1 MQTNYTQSETSL
13 IAACIKGDRKSQ
25 KALYS
30 QYSPKFFSICL
41 KYTKNQ
47 MDAEDVLQEGF
58 VKLFKNLD
66 KFKGEGSF
74 EGWMRR
80 IFVNCAIE
88 NLRRRRFDT
97 SDCDLFENTILDKQP
112 NALDNLYKKDILKTT
127 NTLSTGYKTVFHLY
141 AVEGLSHQE
150 IAKQLGITESTSKSQ
165 FCRAKVILRSM
176 VPGRQHATV

>member
-1 MQTNYTQSETSL
+1 MQTNHTQSESAL

-25 KALYS
+25 KALYTL
-30 QYSPKFFSICL
+30 YSPKFFSICL

-88 NLRRRRFDT
+88 NLRRRKFET
-97 SDCDLFENTILDKQP
+97 SDSELFENSISDRQP
-112 NALDNLYKKDILKTT
+112 TALDNLYKKDLLKTS
-127 NTLSTGYKTVFHLY
+127 NTLSNGYKTVFHLY
-141 AVEGLSHQE
+141 AVEGYSHQE

-165 FCRAKVILRSM
+165 FCRAKVILRSI
-176 VPGRQHATV
+176 VSDRQSANV

>member
-1 MQTNYTQSETSL
+1 MSTNYTPTESSL
-13 IAACIKGDRKSQ
+13 IAACLKGDRKSQ
-25 KALYS
+25 KALYT

-58 VKLFKNLD
+58 IKLFKNLD

-88 NLRRRRFDT
+88 NLRRRKLET
-97 SDCDLFENTILDKQP
+97 SDCDLFENTISDRQP
-112 NALDNLYKKDILKTT
+112 TALDNLYKKDILKTSD
-127 NTLSTGYKTVFHLY
+127 TLSNGYKTVFHLY
-141 AVEGLSHQE
+141 AVEGYSHQE
-150 IAKQLGITESTSKSQ
+150 IAQQLGITESTSKSQ
-165 FCRAKVILRSM
+165 FCRAKVILRTKVSD
-176 VPGRQHATV
+176 RRFANA